1 MSLMS
6 SSTVTAGRSILTG
19 KELHCTNSLCQKF
32 PPQYR
37 GDFVDLAPGVQQVWR
52 RDPAEVDVL
61 WQKKKLPLNK
71 EILFLQTNY

>member
-37 GDFVDLAPGVQQVWR
+37 GDFVGFSSWGAASLAEGPCRSRCSV
-52 RDPAEVDVL
+52 AEE
-61 WQKKKLPLNK
+61 KAAT
-71 EILFLQTNY
+71 E